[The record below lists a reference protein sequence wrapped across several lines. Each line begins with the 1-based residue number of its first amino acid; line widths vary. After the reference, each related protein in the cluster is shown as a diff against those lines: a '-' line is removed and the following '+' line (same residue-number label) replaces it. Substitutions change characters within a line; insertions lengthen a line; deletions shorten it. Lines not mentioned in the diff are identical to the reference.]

1 MAISA
6 VSRSRISPIMTMLGS
21 ARRMERRALA
31 KVRPISDLTA
41 ICMTPVSLFST
52 GSSTVTMR
60 RSGWLI
66 SLRKE

>member
-6 VSRSRISPIMTMLGS
+6 VSRSRISPIITMLGS
-21 ARRMERRALA
+21 ARRIERSAVA
-31 KVRPISDLTA
+31 KVRPISFFTA

-60 RSGWLI
+60 RSGWFT
-66 SLRKE
+66 SVRNE